1 LFAFFDTE
9 ETHFQNNPTMKER
22 DQMDIR
28 HAVHPEHAKTFD
40 TKALRKNFLI
50 EQLFENDRVRLTYS
64 HYDRLIVGGVCPES
78 PLRLDIDPKIIGCE
92 TLLERRELGI
102 INIGGNGSVSVDGQ
116 AFELDGSDGLYI
128 GMGAADIEFTSHD
141 RVNPAKFYLACSP
154 AHTNHPTKKIAL
166 TTAEPVE
173 LGTPEQCNER
183 TICKYIHPDGA
194 QSCQLVMGMTALKLG
209 SVWNTMPVHT
219 HPRRI
224 EAYLYFN
231 MSKEDLVFHFMGE
244 PSETRHLV
252 VRNEQVVLSPS
263 WSIHSGAG
271 TAAYTF
277 IWSMAGENQTFTD
290 MDGVAMNDIR

>member
-1 LFAFFDTE
+1 
-9 ETHFQNNPTMKER
+9 MKER
-22 DQMDIR
+22 KYMDNR

-40 TKALRKNFLI
+40 TESLRKNFLI
-50 EQLFENDRVRLTYS
+50 EKLFHKDRIHFTYS
-64 HYDRLIVGGVCPES
+64 HYDRLIVGGACPIA
-78 PLRLDIDPKIIGCE
+78 PLRLDVDTAVIGCE

-102 INIGGNGSVSVDGQ
+102 INIGGKGSVAVDGQ
-116 AFELDGSDGLYI
+116 VFELDSKDGLYI
-128 GMGAADIEFTSHD
+128 GVGAADIQFSSQD
-141 RVNPAKFYLACSP
+141 ASNAAKLYLACTP
-154 AHTNHPTKKIAL
+154 AHTSHPTQKIAFAA
-166 TTAEPVE
+166 AEPME
-173 LGTPEQCNER
+173 LGTTEQCNER
-183 TICKYIHPDGA
+183 TICKYIHPDGVR
-194 QSCQLVMGMTALKLG
+194 SCQLVMGMTTLKPG

-231 MSKEDLVFHFMGE
+231 LSEEDLVFHFMGE

-290 MDGVAMNDIR
+290 MDGVAMGDIR